1 MASCYAVPS
10 PVESQTDDS
19 HVAHASTE
27 CVGARVTTLALSL
40 AMLSSVCFGIALVTG
55 RVGLRV
61 LDARSGAA
69 ISIPTATVLFIV
81 TAPFALDFGGFDAR
95 AALLFAAVGLFF
107 PAIVTILTF
116 RSNELLGPTI
126 TSSVSG
132 TAPLFALIAAGLF
145 LGERMPV
152 QAIASAVGVVVGVG
166 LLSWKTGAVRKGFVG
181 RLLLWPIAGAVV
193 RGLAQVGAK
202 AGLLIWG
209 SPFAASLISYAV
221 SSATVVGADRLRR
234 SQKPRLTRESIA
246 WFAGTGI
253 LNGSAVL
260 LMYAALSMAPVW
272 TVAPVVA
279 SYPLITAIL
288 GAVLLRDEKFSWR
301 AATGAIVTVA
311 AIVYLVG
318 SPHA

>member
-1 MASCYAVPS
+1 
-10 PVESQTDDS
+10 
-19 HVAHASTE
+19 
-27 CVGARVTTLALSL
+27 
-40 AMLSSVCFGIALVTG
+40 
-55 RVGLRV
+55 LRV

-81 TAPFALDFGGFDAR
+81 AAPFALDLDGFDAR
-95 AALLFAAVGLFF
+95 AALLFGAVGLFF

-126 TSSVSG
+126 TSAVSG

-152 QAIASAVGVVVGVG
+152 QAIASAIGVVVGVA

-181 RLLLWPIAGAVV
+181 WALLWPIAGAVV
-193 RGLAQVGAK
+193 RGLAQVAAK

-209 SPFAASLISYAV
+209 SPFAASLISYVV
-221 SSATVVGADRLRR
+221 SSATVVGAHRLRR
-234 SQKPRLTRESIA
+234 SRKARLTTASIA

-260 LMYAALSMAPVW
+260 LMYAALGMAPVW

-279 SYPLITAIL
+279 SYPLITAVL
-288 GAVLLRDEKFSWR
+288 GATLLRDEKFSWR
-301 AATGAIVTVA
+301 AVTGAIITVA
-311 AIVYLVG
+311 AIAYLVG
-318 SPHA
+318 SPSA